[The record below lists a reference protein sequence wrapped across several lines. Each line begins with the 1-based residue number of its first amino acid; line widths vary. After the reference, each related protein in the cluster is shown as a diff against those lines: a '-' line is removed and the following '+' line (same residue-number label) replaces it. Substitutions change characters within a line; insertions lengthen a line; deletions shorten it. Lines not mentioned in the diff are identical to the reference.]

1 MHCQL
6 LTGVQDLEGLCDA
19 IKDAHTKWFEI
30 GMELKLDQRTLQ
42 PLRDNPGSS
51 SIRLKKML
59 RLWLTRDPLP
69 TIPALSNA
77 LRQPMIR
84 YPVAASNVD
93 RYMNGKAQNLRLPL
107 AAPSLP
113 GKRVS
118 KYRVYLKILNCMR
131 EKRLGLR

>member
-6 LTGVQDLEGLCDA
+6 LPGVKDLEGLCDA

-30 GMELKLDQRTLQ
+30 GMELKLDQRALQ
-42 PLRDNPGSS
+42 PLSDTPSSS
-51 SIRLKKML
+51 SICLKKVL
-59 RLWLTRDPLP
+59 RLWLTRVDPLP
-69 TIPALSNA
+69 TIPVLSNA

-93 RYMNGKAQNLRLPL
+93 RYMNGKPQNLRLPS

-113 GKRVS
+113 GKIVS
-118 KYRVYLKILNCMR
+118 NY
-131 EKRLGLR
+131 